1 MKNYAVALEQT
12 APVNPVIPFWS
23 VVTVADAV
31 GPDDAESAT
40 ILEINSVPDDQ
51 NVASFTSE
59 LAISTSSQQTDFITN
74 PGHFES
80 SNSMSVCMGLCVCKA
95 DNTLIPNV
103 LMT

>member
-1 MKNYAVALEQT
+1 MKNHLVALEQT
-12 APVNPVIPFWS
+12 ASVNPLIPFRS

-59 LAISTSSQQTDFITN
+59 LKISRST
-74 PGHFES
+74 
-80 SNSMSVCMGLCVCKA
+80 
-95 DNTLIPNV
+95 
-103 LMT
+103 